1 MNTLPGSI
9 RHDRLKHGCNWLRQ
23 HVRLNF
29 RGTFLGDW
37 VRHFPSAP
45 KKEAKGG
52 RFASLSRAYFG
63 NEMSRR

>member
-1 MNTLPGSI
+1 MELF
-9 RHDRLKHGCNWLRQ
+9 
-23 HVRLNF
+23 RLNF

-45 KKEAKGG
+45 KKEADCPKGG

-63 NEMSRR
+63 TEMSRR